1 VGLLNI
7 PIIPL
12 RTYKKLKDKM
22 KNLKIAIIGCGGIGS
37 YFITSLSDIIK
48 KDIAGFTKI
57 NPMAIDLYDYDL
69 VEEKNLAY
77 QNYSFEDLDRNKAE
91 VLSDRTGYKAI
102 AKKIEKAEQLAEY
115 DLIILAIDNN
125 EARQIVYN
133 SDKTFL
139 DLRASGKTFM
149 AYLTSKALDIGKEYL
164 NLTEDTGEKGGCQRE
179 EDLEDRHIQFA
190 NRIIAEIGIQ
200 VLADYLRGEIE
211 TKKIIM
217 TL

>member
-1 VGLLNI
+1 
-7 PIIPL
+7 
-12 RTYKKLKDKM
+12 M
-22 KNLKIAIIGCGGIGS
+22 QNLKIGIIGCGGIGS

-211 TKKIIM
+211 TKKIII